1 MARIPINADKKSVR
15 TSVMLSEDVH
25 LQVQALANA
34 NQVSSAWIIRMAVQC
49 FLNEHHGKSQL
60 LLRRSTRQ
68 GSESQ

>member
-1 MARIPINADKKSVR
+1 
-15 TSVMLSEDVH
+15 MLSEDVH
-25 LQVQALANA
+25 SQVQALAEA

-60 LLRRSTRQ
+60 LLLRSIRQ